1 MAMFHYV
8 ACSASGEL
16 REGELEADSPREA
29 ARVVRGQM
37 LRVIHIEEEKQ
48 QSRWKGIR
56 FSSVT
61 RKHAVFFCRQL
72 AVMVDSQPINKI
84 LASMEQQGG
93 DKAYLEMVREIRQ
106 SVELGHGLASAM
118 QKYEDAFSAS
128 IVHLIAAGEASG
140 SLPEILARAADHLE
154 QEYAD
159 RKKIQSAM
167 FYPMILAISV
177 CAVLFVMM
185 VFILPTFVGLL
196 EGLHVDLP
204 LPARILLFL
213 GNFLANY
220 GLFAL
225 LGGIAALLGLW
236 QLYGKESV
244 RRPVDAFLLRLP
256 AVGELKKQTAWMHIL
271 GTLSV
276 LLNGG
281 LRIDEA
287 LSMAGKVT
295 DNLAL
300 QDVVFKAK
308 NSVQQG
314 YSLAEAWKGNSL
326 FPAMLLQLVAAGESS
341 GHLEEMLQK
350 GADYCRISAENTSKR
365 LQAMVEPALI
375 LVMGGIVLF
384 FILAIVLPILD
395 SMEAIS

>member
-1 MAMFHYV
+1 M
-8 ACSASGEL
+8 
-16 REGELEADSPREA
+16 
-29 ARVVRGQM
+29 
-37 LRVIHIEEEKQ
+37 
-48 QSRWKGIR
+48 
-56 FSSVT
+56 
-61 RKHAVFFCRQL
+61 
-72 AVMVDSQPINKI
+72 
-84 LASMEQQGG
+84 
-93 DKAYLEMVREIRQ
+93 
-106 SVELGHGLASAM
+106 
-118 QKYEDAFSAS
+118 
-128 IVHLIAAGEASG
+128 
-140 SLPEILARAADHLE
+140 
-154 QEYAD
+154 
-159 RKKIQSAM
+159 
-167 FYPMILAISV
+167 
-177 CAVLFVMM
+177 
-185 VFILPTFVGLL
+185 
-196 EGLHVDLP
+196 
-204 LPARILLFL
+204 
-213 GNFLANY
+213 
-220 GLFAL
+220 
-225 LGGIAALLGLW
+225 
-236 QLYGKESV
+236 
-244 RRPVDAFLLRLP
+244 DAFLLRLP

-314 YSLAEAWKGNSL
+314 YSLAEALKGNSL